1 MSDSDAV
8 RVDKWLW
15 AVRVFKTRSQA
26 AEACKKSRVLID
38 GDVVKPGKSIN
49 VGTIIDVKKPPLIH
63 TYKVLALAEKR
74 MGAKLVKDYMED
86 LTPEE
91 ELAKL
96 DMMRFNIDGYRQRGE
111 GRPTKKERR
120 ELDDFKGKK

>member
-1 MSDSDAV
+1 MSDSEAV

-38 GDVVKPGKSIN
+38 GDAVKPGKSIN

-91 ELAKL
+91 ELAKI
-96 DMMRFNIDGYRQRGE
+96 DMMRFNIDGYRQRGK

>member
-38 GDVVKPGKSIN
+38 GDVVKPGKSIT

-120 ELDDFKGKK
+120 ELDDFNGKK